1 MDKLLKQAIDTYEQA
16 EKIIR
21 KAHANQQKADG
32 QMIKRMIE
40 LIRKSSKRDYND
52 QSAWEKRLGL
62 QDNIHS
68 QVQLLRALT
77 ILKKDST

>member
-21 KAHANQQKADG
+21 KAHADQQKADE
-32 QMIKRMIE
+32 QMMRRMIE
-40 LIRKSSKRDYND
+40 LIIKFSKSDYDN

-62 QDNIHS
+62 KDNIHS